1 MGYVADG
8 KEGAKA
14 IKLLKTYIDCD
25 FRIQLDT
32 YPTFKLE
39 FALRDR
45 NRDNAGFTLIQQVN
59 CCGILVSTRTWVGK
73 DYQGN
78 GVAQSMMPLKEA
90 LAREFGYGMLLA
102 TVNMSGN
109 PAEVHI
115 LDKFGWQLGDSFT
128 NPRTLNVVGVYTK
141 DLTSGD

>member
-14 IKLLKTYIDCD
+14 IKLLKQYISCD
-25 FRIQLDT
+25 FRVQLDT

-39 FALRDR
+39 FTLRDF
-45 NRDNAGFTLIQQVN
+45 NKDIAGFTLVQQVN

-73 DYQGN
+73 DWQGN
-78 GVAQSMMPLKEA
+78 GTAQSMMPLKEA
-90 LAREFGYGMLLA
+90 LAKEFGYGMLLA

-115 LDKFGWQLGDSFT
+115 LEKFGWKLGDSFT
-128 NPRTLNVVGVYTK
+128 NPRTTNEVGVYTK
-141 DLTSGD
+141 DLKLED